1 MKQILDAAALGRAI
15 RRLAHE
21 IEERNDGLEG
31 VALIG
36 IRTRG
41 VAVAQRLRDFFRESA
56 GTELPLGILDITL
69 YRDDIL
75 DCDARVKG
83 TQIDFSIDGKTL
95 VLCDDVLYTGRTVRA
110 AISALMALKSTLGR
124 PKKIQLLEIVD
135 RGHRE
140 LPFRADF
147 IGKNLPTS
155 SAEKV
160 FVRFRETDGEDGVF
174 LASED
179 SGGPKAAE

>member
-1 MKQILDAAALGRAI
+1 MKQILDSAALGRTI

-21 IEERNDGLEG
+21 IEERNEGLEG

-41 VAVAQRLRDFFRESA
+41 AVIAERIRNFFRESE

-75 DCDARVKG
+75 SCDALVKG
-83 TQIDFSIDGKTL
+83 TQIDFPLGGKTL

-110 AISALMALKSTLGR
+110 AISALMSLKSTLGR
-124 PKKIQLLEIVD
+124 PGKIQLLELVD

-155 SAEKV
+155 AAEKV
-160 FVRFRETDGEDGVF
+160 FVRFSETDGEDGVF
-174 LASED
+174 LEI
-179 SGGPKAAE
+179 P